1 MHPFSTP
8 WKHQKIYG
16 TNDDLI
22 IINDLILD
30 ATKQQIPI

>member
-8 WKHQKIYG
+8 WKIRKSYG